1 MRREIISAF
10 QRNRPHVK
18 IPTRTRVM
26 ARNVTKTV
34 NRALYMS
41 PRYVTDIIHTKFQ
54 LSTYPSFHSS
64 RGGVGA
70 TPPGVLQVANSP
82 AL

>member
-26 ARNVTKTV
+26 AQNVNALENFHLLFGIGGPEYVIPCLTV
-34 NRALYMS
+34 PIGPVTVQIFFGRLNYM
-41 PRYVTDIIHTKFQ
+41 
-54 LSTYPSFHSS
+54 
-64 RGGVGA
+64 
-70 TPPGVLQVANSP
+70 
-82 AL
+82 

>member
-26 ARNVTKTV
+26 AQNVTKTV
-34 NRALYMS
+34 NRAL
-41 PRYVTDIIHTKFQ
+41 
-54 LSTYPSFHSS
+54 
-64 RGGVGA
+64 RGRSKRVR
-70 TPPGVLQVANSP
+70 PLRANRTR
-82 AL
+82 